1 MAVDAES
8 FGGVDIFEEVI
19 DKEAA
24 RGEYCCFFVSVLK
37 DGFLGLNGSHFIG
50 ENNVIKVGEKG
61 VIGLNI
67 EEVRLN
73 SIGKKKELISFF
85 L

>member
-19 DKEAA
+19 DEEAV
-24 RGEYCCFFVSVLK
+24 RGACCCLFERVLK
-37 DGFLGLNGSHFIG
+37 DSFLGLNGSYFIG
-50 ENNVIKVGEKG
+50 ENNVIEVGEKG
-61 VIGLNI
+61 VIGLDI

-73 SIGKKKELISFF
+73 SIGKEKKLISFF